1 MVQNFIAQK
10 TKEKFDFF
18 FTSSIFLILHMYGC
32 IDLNMQCM
40 FYFRS
45 VKNPA
50 MYIHV
55 KIESQPDSCGQ
66 IYTTSEASAFVVLD
80 FWKFQ
85 ICKFDGA

>member
-1 MVQNFIAQK
+1 
-10 TKEKFDFF
+10 
-18 FTSSIFLILHMYGC
+18 
-32 IDLNMQCM
+32 MQCM

-50 MYIHV
+50 MYMHV

-66 IYTTSEASAFVVLD
+66 IYITSEASAFAVLD